1 MSGVERVR
9 GNRAHQDGVA
19 IRFGAGDTVGADV
32 AAGTLDILDDD
43 LLAEII
49 GHLLL
54 DDAGDDIGR
63 AAGGKGTTRV
73 TVRSGNFW
81 AMACGAKASS
91 EAAESPRANVMRRV
105 NFVIG
110 THLPFGGG
118 TSLPTVWSGER
129 MNFAYAV
136 NATLDVRQRN
146 EGCLA
151 LHLRTTR
158 ADTSSRIGLRRRHE
172 A

>member
-32 AAGTLDILDDD
+32 ATGTLDILDDD

-63 AAGGKGTTRV
+63 AAGGHHQGHRP
-73 TVRSGNFW
+73 VREFLG
-81 AMACGAKASS
+81 
-91 EAAESPRANVMRRV
+91 
-105 NFVIG
+105 
-110 THLPFGGG
+110 
-118 TSLPTVWSGER
+118 
-129 MNFAYAV
+129 Y
-136 NATLDVRQRN
+136 
-146 EGCLA
+146 
-151 LHLRTTR
+151 
-158 ADTSSRIGLRRRHE
+158 GLRRQGQQRSSRKPEGQCHAAGEFRHRYAPPFWRWHLVADCVE
-172 A
+172 RRAYELCLRCQCDVGRSAEERGLPGAASADNTG

>member
-32 AAGTLDILDDD
+32 AAGTRDILDDD
-43 LLAEII
+43 LLAKII

-91 EAAESPRANVMRRV
+91 EAAESPRA
-105 NFVIG
+105 
-110 THLPFGGG
+110 
-118 TSLPTVWSGER
+118 SLPTAWSGER

-136 NATLDVRQRN
+136 NATLEVCGVRQRN